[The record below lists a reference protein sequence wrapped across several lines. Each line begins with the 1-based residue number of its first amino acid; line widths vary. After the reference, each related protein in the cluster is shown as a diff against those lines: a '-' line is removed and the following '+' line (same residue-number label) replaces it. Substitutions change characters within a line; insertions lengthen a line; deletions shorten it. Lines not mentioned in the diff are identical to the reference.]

1 MPQIGDIMSKIRE
14 YVDELFEKAPRTK
27 QALDLKE
34 EIIVNAEEKF
44 SDLVSDGY
52 RDEDAFGVVIHSIGN
67 VEELFTELE
76 SNVSEYSN
84 PAMIDEKTKR
94 KKALYTAI
102 AVGMYIFAG
111 AAFFIFVMLDD
122 AMMYTGKFDLTFMG
136 LIVAALICI
145 APTIMLVYS
154 SMMTPQY
161 KKTEDTIVE
170 GYKEWKSGDTK
181 NKEVRKAISS
191 IIWSITVIIYF
202 LISFSTMA
210 WHITWIIFLIAG
222 CVESIVRL
230 IYSMKS

>member
-44 SDLVSDGY
+44 SDLVADGY

-67 VEELFTELE
+67 VEELFKELE
-76 SNVSEYSN
+76 PNVSEQSN
-84 PAMIDEKTKR
+84 PVMDEKNKK

-102 AVGMYIFAG
+102 AVGIYIFAG
-111 AAFFIFVMLDD
+111 AVFFFFVMMDD

-145 APTIMLVYS
+145 PPTIMLVYS
-154 SMMTPQY
+154 SMLNPQY
-161 KKTEDTIVE
+161 KKTEDNIVE
-170 GYKEWKSGDTK
+170 DYKEWKSGNAKD
-181 NKEVRKAISS
+181 KEVRKAISS
-191 IIWSITVIIYF
+191 IIWTVTVIIYF
-202 LISFSTMA
+202 LISFNTMA

-222 CVESIVRL
+222 CIESIVRL
-230 IYSMKS
+230 MYSIKS